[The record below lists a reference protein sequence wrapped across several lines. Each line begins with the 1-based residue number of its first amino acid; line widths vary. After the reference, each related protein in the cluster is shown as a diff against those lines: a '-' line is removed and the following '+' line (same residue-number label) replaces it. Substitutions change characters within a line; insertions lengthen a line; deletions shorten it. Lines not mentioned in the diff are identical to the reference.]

1 MDLRHLRLLPDLVG
15 GAVRRPALGRAGA
28 RQPRAR
34 SCPERARQPADGCE
48 GHRDHHRLG
57 RDLGHRLVRHRQRVD
72 LPADLVSPIMPD
84 TPPVPTSYC
93 DVAPDHP
100 WHGPYHEREY
110 GFPITDEQA
119 LFERLILEINQA
131 GLSWLTILKKR
142 EAFQRAYHGFD
153 VDRIAR
159 YGERDRARLLADA
172 GIIRN
177 KLKVNAAIENA
188 KRVQVLRRELG
199 SLADWIA
206 G

>member
-1 MDLRHLRLLPDLVG
+1 MDLRDLRLLPDLVG
-15 GAVRRPALGRAGA
+15 GAVRRPALGRPGA
-28 RQPRAR
+28 RQSRAR
-34 SCPERARQPADGCE
+34 PRPERAHQPAYGPQ
-48 GHRDHHRLG
+48 GHRDHHRVG
-57 RDLGHRLVRHRQRVD
+57 PDLAPRLVRHRQRLD

-84 TPPVPTSYC
+84 APAVPTSYC

-110 GFPITDEQA
+110 GFPITDESA
-119 LFERLILEINQA
+119 LFERLVLEINQA

-142 EAFQRAYHGFD
+142 EAFQQAYHGFD

-188 KRVQVLRRELG
+188 KRVQALRREFG
-199 SLADWIA
+199 SFA
-206 G
+206 